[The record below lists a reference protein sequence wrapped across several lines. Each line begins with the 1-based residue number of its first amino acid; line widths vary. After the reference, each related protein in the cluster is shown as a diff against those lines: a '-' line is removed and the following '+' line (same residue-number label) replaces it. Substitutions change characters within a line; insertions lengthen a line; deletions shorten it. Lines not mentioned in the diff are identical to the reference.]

1 VSEAVRKISA
11 QPQQDVDELFLRM
24 VFAALGNTGRVAA
37 LTSPPHE
44 RASKRSSIVS
54 EA

>member
-24 VFAALGNTGRVAA
+24 VFAAL
-37 LTSPPHE
+37 TSPPHE